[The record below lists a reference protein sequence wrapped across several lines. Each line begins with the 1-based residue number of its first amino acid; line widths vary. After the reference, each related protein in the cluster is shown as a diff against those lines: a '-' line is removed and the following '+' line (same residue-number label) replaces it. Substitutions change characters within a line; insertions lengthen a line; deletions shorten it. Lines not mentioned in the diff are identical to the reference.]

1 MAAFQVI
8 FLTIVISLII
18 IIVSLT
24 IMSLIMLIGK
34 TIYDVFLKK

>member
-1 MAAFQVI
+1 MLCFQVI

-34 TIYDVFLKK
+34 TIYDVFLKN